1 MGRLIEVVSGQPFD
15 AFLKARLFDPLG
27 MTSTGFMV
35 KAEDVGR
42 FTSNYAPFG
51 GALIPF
57 DPAASSIYLDPP
69 HYPFGGGGLVS
80 SARDYDRFLA
90 MLLGEGQVGGATGG
104 VRVMK
109 RSEERRVG
117 KECVSPCRSRWS
129 SSPEQKI

>member
-1 MGRLIEVVSGQPFD
+1 
-15 AFLKARLFDPLG
+15 
-27 MTSTGFMV
+27 MV

-69 HYPFGGGGLVS
+69 PYPFGGGGLVS

-90 MLLGEGQVGGATGG
+90 MLLGEGQIGGATSG

-109 RSEERRVG
+109 PETARLRSEEHTSELQSLMRISYAVF
-117 KECVSPCRSRWS
+117 C
-129 SSPEQKI
+129 

>member
-57 DPAASSIYLDPP
+57 DPAATSIYLDPP
-69 HYPFGGGGLVS
+69 PYPFGGGG
-80 SARDYDRFLA
+80 
-90 MLLGEGQVGGATGG
+90 
-104 VRVMK
+104 
-109 RSEERRVG
+109 RSEEHTSELQSLMRISYDAFCLN
-117 KECVSPCRSRWS
+117 K
-129 SSPEQKI
+129 KTKHNHI

>member
-57 DPAASSIYLDPP
+57 DPAARSIYLDPP
-69 HYPFGGGGLVS
+69 PYPCGRGGLGAR
-80 SARDYDRFLA
+80 ARDIDRFSGLQT
-90 MLLGEGQVGGATGG
+90 GECPKGGA
-104 VRVMK
+104 R
-109 RSEERRVG
+109 
-117 KECVSPCRSRWS
+117 
-129 SSPEQKI
+129 